1 MDHKTW
7 MIIIN
12 PSAGGGRTA
21 LLWPRISNFFI
32 KAGLQF
38 ECVFTTH
45 KFHAVSLTVEAIHDG
60 ARNIIVI
67 GGDGTIHEVVNGI
80 FFQKDVP
87 TREIT
92 LGLIPIGTGND
103 LIHTYDIPA
112 DYMEAAKTLLK
123 GRSVITDV
131 GKVTFQDYGVERTR
145 FFANVAGFG
154 LDAAVIRHYERSIEE
169 KRRRGEGRYLRSLLR
184 QFLLYRAKNLRV
196 LVDDRPIYDG
206 PVLTG
211 DVGIGK
217 YIGSGMI
224 ALPLAVA
231 DDGLFD
237 VTLVGNMSKLA
248 IGLRIKDFVKGNVYA
263 FKESIHARG
272 SKVEVYPNSTN
283 GGYLE
288 TDGEPMGTPPF
299 VFTILPGSLNLIV
312 GESFVASTG
321 TATSAES

>member
-60 ARNIIVI
+60 ARNITVI
-67 GGDGTIHEVVNGI
+67 GGDGTIHEVMNGI

-169 KRRRGEGRYLRSLLR
+169 NRSLFRRMKAGDFIDGEKVL
-184 QFLLYRAKNLRV
+184 RAKIDMTSPNMNMRDPV
-196 LVDDRPIYDG
+196 IYRIKKTSH
-206 PVLTG
+206 PRTG
-211 DVGIGK
+211 DRWCI
-217 YIGSGMI
+217 
-224 ALPLAVA
+224 
-231 DDGLFD
+231 
-237 VTLVGNMSKLA
+237 
-248 IGLRIKDFVKGNVYA
+248 
-263 FKESIHARG
+263 
-272 SKVEVYPNSTN
+272 
-283 GGYLE
+283 
-288 TDGEPMGTPPF
+288 
-299 VFTILPGSLNLIV
+299 
-312 GESFVASTG
+312 
-321 TATSAES
+321 